1 MMLLGA
7 LSALLIAALLAAA
20 TCAWLLT
27 GRALRRDRQPPRSG
41 FDEQAALR
49 RHPAGRSRA
58 HRGEHG
64 GPPHEAPLP
73 GSAYPTG
80 PDDDPDFINAL
91 ERLIR
96 GDDQDDWP
104 DP

>member
-27 GRALRRDRQPPRSG
+27 GRALWRPRQPPYGG
-41 FDEQAALR
+41 FDAQAALR
-49 RHPAGRSRA
+49 RHPAGRSRT
-58 HRGEHG
+58 EHG
-64 GPPHEAPLP
+64 DFAAFGPPGFLP
-73 GSAYPTG
+73 GAGRPTG
-80 PDDDPDFINAL
+80 PDDDPEFISAL

-96 GDDQDDWP
+96 GDEDEDY
-104 DP
+104 

>member
-27 GRALRRDRQPPRSG
+27 GRALWRPRHPPHGG
-41 FDEQAALR
+41 FDAQAALR
-49 RHPAGRSRA
+49 RHPAGRSRSES
-58 HRGEHG
+58 EHAAPAAFGTPG
-64 GPPHEAPLP
+64 GLPEANR
-73 GSAYPTG
+73 PTG
-80 PDDDPDFINAL
+80 PDDDPEFISAL

-96 GDDQDDWP
+96 GDDEGW
-104 DP
+104 

>member
-20 TCAWLLT
+20 MCAWLLT
-27 GRALRRDRQPPRSG
+27 GRALWRDHQPPRSG

-58 HRGEHG
+58 ERAGHG
-64 GPPHEAPLP
+64 GPPHEAALP
-73 GSAYPTG
+73 SRPHPTG

-96 GDDQDDWP
+96 GDGDD
-104 DP
+104 D

>member
-7 LSALLIAALLAAA
+7 LAALLIAALLAAA
-20 TCAWLLT
+20 ICAWLLT
-27 GRALRRDRQPPRSG
+27 GRALWRDRQPPRSG

-58 HRGEHG
+58 QRGEYG
-64 GPPHEAPLP
+64 GPPPEARLP
-73 GSAYPTG
+73 SSPHPTG

-96 GDDQDDWP
+96 GDEDD
-104 DP
+104 

>member
-27 GRALRRDRQPPRSG
+27 GRALWRPRQPPHGG
-41 FDEQAALR
+41 FDAQAALR
-49 RHPAGRSRA
+49 RHPAGRSRTET
-58 HRGEHG
+58 EHG
-64 GPPHEAPLP
+64 GPGVFGPAGALPEA
-73 GSAYPTG
+73 SRPTG
-80 PDDDPDFINAL
+80 PDDDPEFISAL

-96 GDDQDDWP
+96 GDEDEAW
-104 DP
+104 